1 MISEGVDELV
11 CIRYEVELLA
21 LRAVTTTNHNSSAGM
36 KAWPDMADFPP
47 TGVQSDDHKN
57 RIISKGLGLD
67 LFSNNCVSLIG
78 RESKRP
84 LSEACKFLAGNVS
97 IQSVQKK
104 IGSLIMIRVLSQK
117 VLFQLCLYVTC
128 TFDEE
133 TVIGFTIPTIA

>member
-1 MISEGVDELV
+1 MISVIV
-11 CIRYEVELLA
+11 CIRCEVELLA

-36 KAWPDMADFPP
+36 KTWPDMADCSP

-57 RIISKGLGLD
+57 SIISKGLGLV

-84 LSEACKFLAGNVS
+84 LSETCKFLAVNVS

-104 IGSLIMIRVLSQK
+104 IGSLII
-117 VLFQLCLYVTC
+117 
-128 TFDEE
+128 
-133 TVIGFTIPTIA
+133 